1 MIKPGESMLIGELLR
16 RAKLVTVDDLANAMK
31 VSGQSGL
38 PIGRVLVMLDIIRND
53 TLKAA
58 ILAQSLVRDKLLT
71 METAVRAVEV
81 AAARRLSLT
90 DSLEYL
96 GALEDVNENTNKL
109 GDLLVG
115 ADLISRKQV
124 DDAMHTSTHL
134 GLPLGRILVLKNFLS
149 SSVVQAALTIQSLI
163 RDGQIAR
170 EDAVTI
176 LQNAKQKDFN
186 LDAAIMAAGY
196 KLPERPNIRLGELL
210 VSAEVVS
217 ETDLITALE
226 FALSVDMLIGQALMQ
241 SGFINEAVLDAA
253 LGLQEM
259 VRAENMTPEEA
270 AEALSLIHQHGW
282 TAETCMS
289 EVNKAQFKTTNLI
302 GLVDLLKLG
311 GLLSDDALRRAIV
324 DDGRKVKPF
333 DEILLNAG
341 QISEAT
347 LHIAVRCQAMIDE
360 GVLSVEQ
367 AIVALHHWQWSGSS
381 LPEII
386 QKFGWKT
393 QAKRQIQRTIHDLPA
408 VSNLAVQPT
417 KKATWEPK
425 KDKVVS

>member
-38 PIGRVLVMLDIIRND
+38 PIGRVLVMLGIIRND

-58 ILAQSLVRDKLLT
+58 ILAQSLVRDRLLSL
-71 METAVRAVEV
+71 ETAVRAVEV

-96 GALEDVNENTNKL
+96 GALEDVSENTNKL
-109 GDLLVG
+109 GELLIG
-115 ADLISRKQV
+115 AELVTEKQV
-124 DDAMHTSTHL
+124 EDAMHTSQHL

-149 SSVVQAALTIQSLI
+149 SSIVQAALTMQSMV
-163 RDGQIAR
+163 RDQKVSR
-170 EDAVTI
+170 DDAIEI
-176 LQNAKQKDFN
+176 LKGAISSDFN
-186 LDAAIMAAGY
+186 LDASMLAFGY
-196 KLPERPNIRLGELL
+196 KLPDRPNIRLGELL
-210 VSAEVVS
+210 VLADVVS
-217 ETDLITALE
+217 EADLITALE
-226 FALSVDMLIGQALMQ
+226 YALSVDMLIGQALMQ
-241 SGFINEAVLDAA
+241 SGFISEAVLDAA

-259 VRAENMTPEEA
+259 VRSENMTPDEA
-270 AEALSLIHQHGW
+270 AEALNLIHQHGW
-282 TAETCMS
+282 TAEASLS
-289 EVNKAQFKTTNLI
+289 EVSKAQFKTTNLI
-302 GLVDLLKLG
+302 GLVDLLKLA
-311 GLLSDDALRRAIV
+311 GLLSDEALRHAITT
-324 DDGRKVKPF
+324 DDRKVKPF

-347 LHIAVRCQAMIDE
+347 LHIAVRCQSMIDE

-386 QKFGWKT
+386 QKFGWKA
-393 QAKRQIQRTIHDLPA
+393 QARRQISKTIHDLPA

-417 KKATWEPK
+417 KQATWEPK

>member
-1 MIKPGESMLIGELLR
+1 MNKPGETMLIGELLR
-16 RAKLVTVDDLANAMK
+16 RAKLVTVEDLANAMQ
-31 VSGQSGL
+31 VSGKSGL

-71 METAVRAVEV
+71 LETAVKAVEV

-96 GALEDVNENTNKL
+96 GCLEDVCENTNKL

-115 ADLISRKQV
+115 AELVTRKQV
-124 DDAMHTSTHL
+124 EDALHTSQHL
-134 GLPLGRILVLKNFLS
+134 GLPLGRILVLKNFLP
-149 SSVVQAALTIQSLI
+149 SSVVQAALTMQQYV
-163 RDGQIAR
+163 RDGVVER
-170 EDAVTI
+170 EDSVKI
-176 LQNAKQKDFN
+176 MRSAKAADFS
-186 LDAAIMAAGY
+186 LDGALIAAGFRM
-196 KLPERPNIRLGELL
+196 PDRPNIRLGELL
-210 VSAEVVS
+210 VLAEVVS

-241 SGFINEAVLDAA
+241 SGFINEGVLDAA

-259 VRAENMTPEEA
+259 VRAENMTPDEA

-282 TAETCMS
+282 NVENCMS
-289 EVNKAQFKTTNLI
+289 EINKVQFKTTNLI
-302 GLVDLLKLG
+302 GLVDLLKLA
-311 GLLSDDALRRAIV
+311 GLLSDDGLRRAITC
-324 DDGRKVKPF
+324 DGRKVKPF
-333 DEILLNAG
+333 EEILLNAG

-360 GVLSVEQ
+360 GTLSVEQ

-386 QKFGWKT
+386 NKFGWKT
-393 QAKRQIQRTIHDLPA
+393 QARRQIQKTIHDLPA
-408 VSNLAVQPT
+408 VSNLAVKPT
-417 KKATWEPK
+417 KQATWEPK

>member
-16 RAKLVTVDDLANAMK
+16 RAKLVTVEDLANAMK
-31 VSGQSGL
+31 VSGNSGL

-58 ILAQSLVRDKLLT
+58 ILAQSLVRDKLLSL
-71 METAVRAVEV
+71 ETAVRAVEV
-81 AAARRLSLT
+81 AAQRRLSLT

-96 GALEDVNENTNKL
+96 GCLEDVSNNTNKL

-115 ADLISRKQV
+115 AELISRKQV
-124 DDAMHTSTHL
+124 EDAMHTSQHL

-149 SSVVQAALTIQSLI
+149 ASVVQAALTMQSLV
-163 RDGQIAR
+163 RDGQVER
-170 EDAVTI
+170 EDGIVI
-176 LQNAKQKDFN
+176 LQSAKDADFN
-186 LDAAIMAAGY
+186 LDASMLAAGY

-210 VSAEVVS
+210 VLAGVVS

-226 FALSVDMLIGQALMQ
+226 YALSVDMLIGQALMQ

-259 VRAENMTPEEA
+259 VRSENMTADEA
-270 AEALSLIHQHGW
+270 AEALNLIHEHGW
-282 TAETCMS
+282 NAETCMS
-289 EVNKAQFKTTNLI
+289 EVNHAQFKATNLI
-302 GLVDLLKLG
+302 GLVDLLKLA

-324 DDGRKVKPF
+324 CDDRKVKPF
-333 DEILLNAG
+333 DEVLLNAG

-360 GVLSVEQ
+360 GSLSVEQ

-417 KKATWEPK
+417 KQATWEPK

>member
-1 MIKPGESMLIGELLR
+1 MNKPGESMLIGELLR
-16 RAKLVTVDDLANAMK
+16 RAKLVTVEDLANAMQ
-31 VSGQSGL
+31 VSGKSGL

-58 ILAQSLVRDKLLT
+58 ILAQSLVRDRLLT
-71 METAVRAVEV
+71 LETAVKAVEV

-96 GALEDVNENTNKL
+96 GCLEDVSENTNKL
-109 GDLLVG
+109 GDLLVV
-115 ADLISRKQV
+115 AELVTRKQV
-124 DDAMHTSTHL
+124 EDALHTSQHL
-134 GLPLGRILVLKNFLS
+134 GLPLGRILVLKNFLP
-149 SSVVQAALTIQSLI
+149 SSVVQAALTMQQYV
-163 RDGQIAR
+163 RDGQLER
-170 EDAVTI
+170 EAAAEI
-176 LQNAKQKDFN
+176 MRSAKAKDFS
-186 LDAAIMAAGY
+186 LDGAMIAAGY
-196 KLPERPNIRLGELL
+196 RLPDRPNIRLGELL
-210 VSAEVVS
+210 VLADVVS

-226 FALSVDMLIGQALMQ
+226 YALSVDMLIGQALMQ

-259 VRAENMTPEEA
+259 VRAENMTPDEA

-282 TAETCMS
+282 NVENCMS
-289 EVNKAQFKTTNLI
+289 EINKAQFKTTNLI
-302 GLVDLLKLG
+302 GLVDLLKLA
-311 GLLSDDALRRAIV
+311 GLLSDDGLRRAITC
-324 DDGRKVKPF
+324 DGRKVKPF
-333 DEILLNAG
+333 EEILLNAG

-360 GVLSVEQ
+360 GSLSVEQ

-386 QKFGWKT
+386 NKFGWKT
-393 QAKRQIQRTIHDLPA
+393 QARRQIQKTIHDLPA
-408 VSNLAVQPT
+408 VSNLAVKPT
-417 KKATWEPK
+417 KQATWEPK

>member
-16 RAKLVTVDDLANAMK
+16 RAKLVTVEDLANAMK
-31 VSGQSGL
+31 VSANSGL

-71 METAVRAVEV
+71 LETAVKAVEV

-96 GALEDVNENTNKL
+96 GCLDDVCENTNKL

-115 ADLISRKQV
+115 ANLITSKQV
-124 DDAMHTSTHL
+124 EDALHTSQHL
-134 GLPLGRILVLKNFLS
+134 GLPLGRILVLKNFLK
-149 SSVVQAALTIQSLI
+149 SSVVQAALTMQSLV
-163 RDGQIAR
+163 RDGLVER
-170 EDAVTI
+170 EDAVVI
-176 LQNAKQKDFN
+176 LRSAKAPDFN
-186 LDAAIMAAGY
+186 LDAALLAAGY
-196 KLPERPNIRLGELL
+196 KMPERPNIRLGELL
-210 VSAEVVS
+210 VLGGVVS

-259 VRAENMTPEEA
+259 VRSENMTTDEA
-270 AEALSLIHQHGW
+270 AEALNLIHQHGW
-282 TAETCMS
+282 NAETCMS
-289 EVNKAQFKTTNLI
+289 EMNHAQFKTTNLI
-302 GLVDLLKLG
+302 GLVDLLKLA
-311 GLLSDDALRRAIV
+311 GLLSDDALRRAIIS
-324 DDGRKVKPF
+324 DDRKVKPF
-333 DEILLNAG
+333 DEVLLNAG

-347 LHIAVRCQAMIDE
+347 LHIAVRCQSMIDDSS
-360 GVLSVEQ
+360 LSVEQ

-386 QKFGWKT
+386 QKFGWNT
-393 QAKRQIQRTIHDLPA
+393 QAKRQIQKTIHDLPA

-417 KKATWEPK
+417 KQATWEPK